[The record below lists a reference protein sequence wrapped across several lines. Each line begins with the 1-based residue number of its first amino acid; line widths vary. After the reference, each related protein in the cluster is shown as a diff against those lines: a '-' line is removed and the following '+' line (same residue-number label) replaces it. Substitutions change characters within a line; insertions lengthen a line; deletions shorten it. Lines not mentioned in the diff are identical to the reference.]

1 MENENNIINSY
12 TSDFKKIID
21 MKYKYIDK
29 TEIIYNLIIQR
40 GFFFLNRPRRFGKS
54 LLISII
60 KCIFEGRK
68 ELFKNLFIYNKLSN
82 WDKYPIITFD
92 FSSRV
97 VENQNSF
104 EKMIHSS
111 INKAEILNELENNIS
126 EENYI
131 DRFDKFL
138 LNAYNKYKKSVVILI
153 DEYDYFLLNN
163 LNNEIMF
170 NQIKNLMKNFF
181 TYLKSNQE
189 FISFLFITG
198 ITNISLN
205 NFFSG
210 VNNIYD
216 ISSKSNFFYICG
228 FTEEEIKENFK
239 DEINDILVKFNMDY
253 EDCLSKI
260 KKYYDGY
267 KFNGNQKIGIYN
279 PIDILGLFDIKSFD
293 FFWFNN
299 GKSSFLA
306 EFIKYNKVVI
316 SNLINSNLYEYEIS
330 EINFNNIN
338 PIAILYQTGYL
349 TIDLYDSSKK
359 TYKMKFSN
367 FEIESNFFEY
377 LKNYFFNNLKINN
390 IYDISNF
397 KKYLENGD
405 INNFCKTLKIFFDD
419 SNYQIIGDA
428 EIYFHNSCYIFCKL
442 LGYQTDV
449 EINTKNGRIDMVV
462 NTSCYIYI
470 IEFKYNKNAKFALK
484 QIINK
489 KYQEKYLKFV
499 DKKIFLVGINFDG
512 DSKGINDYDYILYKN
527 N

>member
-1 MENENNIINSY
+1 M
-12 TSDFKKIID
+12 
-21 MKYKYIDK
+21 
-29 TEIIYNLIIQR
+29 
-40 GFFFLNRPRRFGKS
+40 
-54 LLISII
+54 
-60 KCIFEGRK
+60 
-68 ELFKNLFIYNKLSN
+68 
-82 WDKYPIITFD
+82 
-92 FSSRV
+92 
-97 VENQNSF
+97 
-104 EKMIHSS
+104 
-111 INKAEILNELENNIS
+111 
-126 EENYI
+126 
-131 DRFDKFL
+131 
-138 LNAYNKYKKSVVILI
+138 VI
-153 DEYDYFLLNN
+153 
-163 LNNEIMF
+163 
-170 NQIKNLMKNFF
+170 
-181 TYLKSNQE
+181 
-189 FISFLFITG
+189 
-198 ITNISLN
+198 
-205 NFFSG
+205 
-210 VNNIYD
+210 
-216 ISSKSNFFYICG
+216 
-228 FTEEEIKENFK
+228 
-239 DEINDILVKFNMDY
+239 
-253 EDCLSKI
+253 
-260 KKYYDGY
+260 
-267 KFNGNQKIGIYN
+267 NQKIGIYN

-349 TIDLYDSSKK
+349 TIDLYDSKNK

-377 LKNYFFNNLKINN
+377 LKNYFFNNLKINT

-405 INNFCKTLKIFFDD
+405 IENFCKTLKIFFDD